1 MAVDGEDMPRDAIHA
16 RPERLKTDA
25 QEAAVPVVY
34 PRDARVDA
42 SPEGIRHFDGAERG
56 LDVASEEDA
65 HLCGG
70 RAQRGI
76 LAGLESL
83 RPRVRSGGVGP
94 RRHVEE
100 DEGEETREA
109 PGS

>member
-1 MAVDGEDMPRDAIHA
+1 
-16 RPERLKTDA
+16 
-25 QEAAVPVVY
+25 
-34 PRDARVDA
+34 
-42 SPEGIRHFDGAERG
+42 
-56 LDVASEEDA
+56 
-65 HLCGG
+65 
-70 RAQRGI
+70 